1 MSLSIDHKD
10 ANMPSPGAS
19 IAGVLCCESLH
30 TTLLH
35 LGHDWTSTYNIVVN
49 RFRLGK
55 KLYLQ

>member
-30 TTLLH
+30 TTLLAGT
-35 LGHDWTSTYNIVVN
+35 L
-49 RFRLGK
+49 RLGDSSGDTSD
-55 KLYLQ
+55 

>member
-30 TTLLH
+30 TTLLAGT
-35 LGHDWTSTYNIVVN
+35 LGDSSGDTSD
-49 RFRLGK
+49 
-55 KLYLQ
+55 